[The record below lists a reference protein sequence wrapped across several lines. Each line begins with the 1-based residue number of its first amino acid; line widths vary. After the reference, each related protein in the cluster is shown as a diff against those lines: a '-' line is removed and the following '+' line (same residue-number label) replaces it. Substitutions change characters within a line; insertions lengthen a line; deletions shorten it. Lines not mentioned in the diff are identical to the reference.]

1 MYGIGKKRRV
11 GEMKI
16 QLLATDLDGTL
27 MGTSKVIPPRTYQA
41 LHKAMDAGC
50 RVSLA
55 TGRAFTTASF
65 YARELGIN
73 APLICYQ
80 GALILDL
87 RDGSVVYQATLPLE
101 VARRLAAFTQARRLS
116 VQVYLEDHQAY
127 TDHARPVVDTI
138 LDKSGRA
145 LIEVGDLVAWLDRP
159 PYKFLI
165 SERPE
170 AMADL
175 VRELQSEFTGS
186 VHVTQSLDHLVE
198 VTAPEASKGQ
208 ALAHLAAHLGVAQE
222 ATMAMGDHDNDAS
235 MIAWAGLGVAVGNAS
250 PAAKAVADVIAPPL
264 EEEGAAW
271 AIERY
276 ILRA

>member
-1 MYGIGKKRRV
+1 MR
-11 GEMKI
+11 I

-27 MGTSKVIPPRTYQA
+27 MGPSKVIPPRTYRS
-41 LHKAMDAGC
+41 LHRAMDAGC
-50 RVSLA
+50 WVSLA

-65 YARELGIN
+65 YARELDIN

-80 GALILDL
+80 GALIQDL
-87 RDGSVVYQATLPLE
+87 RDGSVVYRATLPLE
-101 VARRLAAFTQARRLS
+101 VARRVAAFTQARRLS

-127 TDHARPVVDTI
+127 TDRARPVVDTI
-138 LDKSGRA
+138 LDKTGRS
-145 LIEVGDLVAWLDRP
+145 LIEVGDMVAWLDRP

-170 AMADL
+170 AMSDL
-175 VRELQSEFTGS
+175 VCELESEFAGS

-198 VTAPEASKGQ
+198 VTGLEASKGQ
-208 ALAHLAAHLGVAQE
+208 ALARLAAHLGVAQE

-250 PAAKAVADVIAPPL
+250 PAAKAVADVVAPPL

-276 ILRA
+276 VLGDG

>member
-1 MYGIGKKRRV
+1 MR
-11 GEMKI
+11 I

-27 MGTSKVIPPRTYQA
+27 MGASKVIPPRTYQA

-50 RVSLA
+50 WVSLA
-55 TGRAFTTASF
+55 TGRAFTTASYF
-65 YARELGIN
+65 ARELGIN

-80 GALILDL
+80 GALIQDL
-87 RDGSVVYQATLPLE
+87 RDGTVVYQATLPLK
-101 VARRLAAFTQARRLS
+101 VARRVAAFAQARRLS
-116 VQVYLEDHQAY
+116 IQIYLEDHQAY
-127 TDHARPVVDTI
+127 TDRAKPIVDTL
-138 LDKSGRA
+138 LDKSGRD

-165 SERPE
+165 EERPE
-170 AMADL
+170 AMLDL
-175 VRELQSEFTGS
+175 VRDMESEFADC

-198 VTAPEASKGQ
+198 ITALGASKGQ
-208 ALAHLAAHLGVAQE
+208 ALAYLAAHLGVAQE

-235 MIAWAGLGVAVGNAS
+235 MIEWAGLGVAVGNAS

-276 ILRA
+276 VLGDG

>member
-1 MYGIGKKRRV
+1 
-11 GEMKI
+11 MKI

-27 MGTSKVIPPRTYQA
+27 MGESKVIPPRTYQA
-41 LHKAMDAGC
+41 VHKAMEAGC
-50 RVSLA
+50 WVSLA
-55 TGRAFTTASF
+55 TGRAFTTASYF
-65 YARELGIN
+65 ARELGIN

-80 GALILDL
+80 GALIQDL
-87 RDGSVVYQATLPLE
+87 RDGTVVYRVTLPLE
-101 VARRLAAFTQARRLS
+101 VARRVAAFAQARCLG

-127 TDHARPVVDTI
+127 TDRAKPVVDTL
-138 LDKSGRA
+138 LDKSGRS

-165 SERPE
+165 EERPE
-170 AMADL
+170 AMLEL
-175 VRELQSEFTGS
+175 VRELESEFAGS

-198 VTAPEASKGQ
+198 VTALGASKGQ
-208 ALAHLAAHLGVAQE
+208 ALAHLAAHLGVVQA

-250 PAAKAVADVIAPPL
+250 PAAKAVADVVAPPL

-276 ILRA
+276 VLRV

>member
-1 MYGIGKKRRV
+1 MRIR
-11 GEMKI
+11 
-16 QLLATDLDGTL
+16 LLALDLDGTL
-27 MGTSKVIPPRTYQA
+27 MGASKVISPRTYQA
-41 LHKAMDAGC
+41 VHKAMDAGC
-50 RVSLA
+50 WVSVA
-55 TGRAFTTASF
+55 TGRAFTMASYF
-65 YARELGIN
+65 ARELGIN

-80 GALILDL
+80 GALIQDL
-87 RDGSVVYQATLPLE
+87 RDGSVVYRATLPLE
-101 VARRLAAFTQARRLS
+101 VARRVAAFAQARRLS

-127 TDHARPVVDTI
+127 TDRAKPVVDTI

-175 VRELQSEFTGS
+175 VREMESEFAGG
-186 VHVTQSLDHLVE
+186 VHVSQSLDHLVE

-208 ALAHLAAHLGVAQE
+208 ALAHLAAHLGVTQA

-250 PAAKAVADVIAPPL
+250 SAAKAVADVIAPPL

-276 ILRA
+276 VLEGG

>member
-1 MYGIGKKRRV
+1 
-11 GEMKI
+11 MKI

-27 MGTSKVIPPRTYQA
+27 MGPSKVIPPRTYQA

-50 RVSLA
+50 WLSLA
-55 TGRAFTTASF
+55 TGRAFTTASYF
-65 YARELGIN
+65 ARELGIN

-80 GALILDL
+80 GALIQDL
-87 RDGSVVYQATLPLE
+87 RDGTVVYRATLPLK

-127 TDHARPVVDTI
+127 TERAKPVVDTL

-145 LIEVGDLVAWLDRP
+145 LIEVGDLVAWLSRLDRP

-165 SERPE
+165 EERPE
-170 AMADL
+170 AMAEL
-175 VRELQSEFTGS
+175 VRALECEFAGA
-186 VHVTQSLDHLVE
+186 VHITRSLDRLVE
-198 VTAPEASKGQ
+198 VTGPEASKGQ

-235 MIAWAGLGVAVGNAS
+235 MIAWAGLGVAIGNAS

-276 ILRA
+276 VLGGG

>member
-1 MYGIGKKRRV
+1 MR
-11 GEMKI
+11 I

-27 MGTSKVIPPRTYQA
+27 MGTSKIIPPRTYQA

-50 RVSLA
+50 WVSLA
-55 TGRAFTTASF
+55 TGRAFTTASL
-65 YARELGIN
+65 YARELG
-73 APLICYQ
+73 
-80 GALILDL
+80 
-87 RDGSVVYQATLPLE
+87 DGSVVYQATLPLD

-138 LDKSGRA
+138 LDKTGRA

-175 VRELQSEFTGS
+175 VREMEGEFAGS

-222 ATMAMGDHDNDAS
+222 VTMAMGDHDNDAS

>member
-1 MYGIGKKRRV
+1 
-11 GEMKI
+11 MKI
-16 QLLATDLDGTL
+16 RLLATDLDGTL
-27 MGTSKVIPPRTYQA
+27 MGASKVIPPRTYQA
-41 LHKAMDAGC
+41 VHKAMDAGC
-50 RVSLA
+50 WVSVA
-55 TGRAFTTASF
+55 TGRAFTMASYF
-65 YARELGIN
+65 ARELGIN

-80 GALILDL
+80 GALIQDL
-87 RDGSVVYQATLPLE
+87 RDGTVVYRVTFPLE
-101 VARRLAAFTQARRLS
+101 VARRVAAFAQARRLS

-127 TDHARPVVDTI
+127 TDRAKPVVDTI

-170 AMADL
+170 AMLDL
-175 VRELQSEFTGS
+175 VRDMQSEFDGA
-186 VHVTQSLDHLVE
+186 VNVTQSLDHLVE
-198 VTAPEASKGQ
+198 VTAPGASKGQ

-235 MIAWAGLGVAVGNAS
+235 MIAWAGLGVAMGNAS

-276 ILRA
+276 VLRD

>member
-1 MYGIGKKRRV
+1 
-11 GEMKI
+11 MKI
-16 QLLATDLDGTL
+16 RLLATDLDGTL
-27 MGTSKVIPPRTYQA
+27 MGASKVIPPRTYQA
-41 LHKAMDAGC
+41 VHKAMDAGC
-50 RVSLA
+50 WVSVA
-55 TGRAFTTASF
+55 TGRAFTMASYF
-65 YARELGIN
+65 AREMGIN

-80 GALILDL
+80 GALIQDL
-87 RDGSVVYQATLPLE
+87 RDGTVVYRVTFPLE
-101 VARRLAAFTQARRLS
+101 VARRVAAFAQARRLS

-127 TDHARPVVDTI
+127 TDRAKPVVDTI

-170 AMADL
+170 AMLDL
-175 VRELQSEFTGS
+175 VRDMQSEFDGA
-186 VHVTQSLDHLVE
+186 VNVTQSLDHLVE
-198 VTAPEASKGQ
+198 VTAPGASKGQ

-235 MIAWAGLGVAVGNAS
+235 MIAWAGLGVAMGNAS

-276 ILRA
+276 VLRD